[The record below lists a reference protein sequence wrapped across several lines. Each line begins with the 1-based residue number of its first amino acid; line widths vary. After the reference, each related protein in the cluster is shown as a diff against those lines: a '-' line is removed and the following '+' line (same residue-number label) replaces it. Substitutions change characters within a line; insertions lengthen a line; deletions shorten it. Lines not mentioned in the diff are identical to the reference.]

1 MKPPLFTRPF
11 TKDEGAHLED
21 ALRSPDAFRLRRAQY
36 LLASARGLVSREIA
50 ATYGGCEQSVR
61 NVVRAFNAVGL
72 DCLTP
77 GSRRPKTVVS
87 QFAGERLE
95 PLKALLCQTPRAFGK
110 TQSVWT
116 TGLLATVAFEQGL
129 TQKTVS
135 DETIRRALKRLQVNW
150 TKAKHWIASPDPQ
163 YALKKSGGSE

>member
-1 MKPPLFTRPF
+1 MKPPLFTRSF
-11 TKDEGAHLED
+11 AQDEQTHLED

-36 LLASARGLVSREIA
+36 LLASSRGLVPRQIA

-61 NVVRAFNAVGL
+61 NVIRAFNATGL

-77 GSRRPKTVVS
+77 QSRRPKSAVPQLTG
-87 QFAGERLE
+87 ARLE
-95 PLKALLCQTPRAFGK
+95 QFHALLRQSPRAFGK

-129 TQKTVS
+129 TEQTVS
-135 DETIRRALKRLQVNW
+135 DETIRRAMQRLQVNW
-150 TKAKHWIASPDPQ
+150 KRAKHWISSPDPQ
-163 YALKKSGGSE
+163 YTLKKSGESD